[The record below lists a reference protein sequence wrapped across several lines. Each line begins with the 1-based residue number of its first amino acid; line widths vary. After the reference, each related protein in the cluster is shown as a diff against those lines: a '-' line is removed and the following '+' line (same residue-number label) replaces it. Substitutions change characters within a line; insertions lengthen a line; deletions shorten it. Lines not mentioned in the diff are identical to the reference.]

1 MKKIQI
7 LVLSLI
13 ALGWTSCSSNDN
25 EEKEQPK
32 VVLTTPEQQKEKLEK
47 VTTNLVNKVHAND
60 FKNVQDVL
68 EDLDNANTETVETWW
83 GAIVDEIPKLTRVA
97 RFSGTPEY
105 QNYTALYRASNFVGH
120 FRLVDKKWVKENGT
134 FNDLQFS
141 FADRNGKP
149 CVARLTTSGKETAV
163 KDKYLNSEKSP
174 VYLWDYDAATDTYT
188 KRLLE
193 SGRRYENTWMLPE
206 NVALTLTQGGT
217 TIMDVKVNTQLSSGQ
232 LTSTTNV
239 VIKTNVKINNYEV
252 DVKRAWADVA
262 KGASADVKVM
272 VNGETLL
279 AAHAEAE
286 GSYNVEKEEGKA
298 GKASA
303 VCDILGEMQL
313 RLSTDNLQAYSEKL
327 DEVTNSDKY
336 SKAEIDALIA
346 QANRE
351 MSITLHYDNSSEA
364 SAKVYMNALSDG
376 GYEWTD
382 ENGKLHVA
390 KYWNFEPVIEFAD
403 KTTYA
408 FEDYFT
414 SARFKTVVDL
424 VNDLVRD
431 FEKRFAK

>member
-1 MKKIQI
+1 MKQIQI
-7 LVLSLI
+7 LALSLM

-47 VTTNLVNKVHAND
+47 VTTDLVNKVHAND

-83 GAIVDEIPKLTRVA
+83 DAIVDEIPKLTRVA
-97 RFSGTPEY
+97 RFAGTPEY

-239 VIKTNVKINNYEV
+239 VVKANVKINNYEV

-272 VNGETLL
+272 INGETLL
-279 AAHAEAE
+279 TAHAEVE
-286 GSYNVEKEEGKA
+286 GFYNAEKEDGKL

-303 VCDILGEMQL
+303 VCDILGEIQL
-313 RLSTDNLQAYSEKL
+313 RLSTGDLQTYGEKL
-327 DEVTNSDKY
+327 GEVESSKNY
-336 SKAEIDALIA
+336 SKEEVDALIA

-351 MSITLHYDNSSEA
+351 MSTTLHYDNKSEA
-364 SAKVYMNALSDG
+364 SAKVYMKAVLD
-376 GYEWTD
+376 YEYRWTD
-382 ENGKLHVA
+382 ENGKLHVTR
-390 KYWNFEPVIEFAD
+390 YWGYEPVIEFAD

-414 SARFKTVVDL
+414 ASRFNAVVNL

-431 FEKRFAK
+431 FENEFNK